1 MTEQAERGR
10 LEQQILGGRADVV
23 ERVPIRFGVA
33 SKGQLSHGAD

>member
-1 MTEQAERGR
+1 MREEAERSR
-10 LEQQILGGRADVV
+10 LEQQILGGRANIM